1 MLAYKG
7 LKNKGKV
14 QLVISKGRH
23 GCLREQSLTRAFDDN
38 QVSYNQRSSNQDYY
52 NQWSYNQDSFNQVS
66 YNEGS
71 YNQDSYNQGSYNQD
85 SYNQGS

>member
-14 QLVISKGRH
+14 HLVISKSRH

-38 QVSYNQRSSNQDYY
+38 QVSYNQRSSNQD
-52 NQWSYNQDSFNQVS
+52 SYNQR
-66 YNEGS
+66 S
-71 YNQDSYNQGSYNQD
+71 YNQESYNQGS
-85 SYNQGS
+85 SNQGSYNKDSYTQGSYN